1 MPIKIHFSVL
11 INFQHFIPSSMSA
24 LFYFPVC
31 MSAWYDWGNS
41 SQPQCLRTTQPKDSC
56 KSFSKRAEMFSVRFP
71 TSFCQVKSSK
81 SWIQNSKI
89 IALFSHIGL
98 CKPLHI
104 FWNIISPQMIGYD
117 MSTLRTWLTKGL
129 FVSNFFSRAKS
140 DLKIVFSNGHISMW
154 GKSQWFL
161 ANTFWFWRQAAMS
174 WWIFLREL
182 RFKWAVRTAQK

>member
-117 MSTLRTWLTKGL
+117 MSTLRTWREQKVYLLISAFHGLSFLVRL
-129 FVSNFFSRAKS
+129 FVCRPAMVTSDQISTFFNIYRHKS
-140 DLKIVFSNGHISMW
+140 PVI
-154 GKSQWFL
+154 
-161 ANTFWFWRQAAMS
+161 T
-174 WWIFLREL
+174 
-182 RFKWAVRTAQK
+182 